1 MGGKATDDSS
11 GKAVLCMNY
20 SSLQGVSFSDVNE
33 VRLKKIGLCLKYILI
48 AEWPDH
54 QRCSMHPSC

>member
-1 MGGKATDDSS
+1 
-11 GKAVLCMNY
+11 VLCMNY